1 MNNNYFGVIMAGG
14 IGSRFWPMGTE
25 AFPKQFQDFL
35 GSGESLIQNTYARLK
50 KTIPYENILISTNT
64 KYKNLVQEQLH
75 SIPEKQLLLEPS
87 LRDTSAGVL
96 YAALKINSIN
106 PNGVMV
112 IAPSDHLIDDEEAFG
127 KKIKAALDYCQQ
139 NDVLMTLGIEPS
151 SPNTGYGYIQ
161 YKESADSFK
170 KVKQFTE
177 KPTIEIAEEF
187 IKSGDY
193 LWNSGIFIWSVKSIL
208 KMYKTALP
216 EMFELLSGGTSVYNT
231 ENEIDFIN
239 NNYSKAERISI
250 DFGILEKANNIY
262 VLPVD
267 FGWDDLGTWG
277 SFHDKLPKDEQHNAA
292 VGGDVIFRDAS
303 NNIVRT
309 QPSKKVVIQGLENF
323 IVVENE
329 DVLLI
334 CPKNAEQDI
343 KEISLD
349 VKNIFGKEY
358 T

>member
-1 MNNNYFGVIMAGG
+1 MNTNYFGVIMAGG
-14 IGSRFWPMGTE
+14 IGSRFWPMGTK
-25 AFPKQFQDFL
+25 AFPKQFHDFL
-35 GSGESLIQNTYARLK
+35 GSGESLIQMTYARLK
-50 KTIPYENILISTNT
+50 KTIPSENILISTNV
-64 KYKNLVQEQLH
+64 KYKKLVQEQLD
-75 SIPEKQLLLEPS
+75 STTENQLLLEPS
-87 LRDTSAGVL
+87 LRNTSAGVL
-96 YAALKINSIN
+96 YAALKINALN

-112 IAPSDHLIDDEEAFG
+112 IAPSDHLIGDEDAFG
-127 KKIKAALDYCQQ
+127 KKIEAALDYCQQ

-161 YKESADSFK
+161 FEESTSAIK

-177 KPTIEIAEEF
+177 KPTIETAKKF

-216 EMFELLSGGTSVYNT
+216 EMYELLSRGDSVYNT
-231 ENEIDFIN
+231 ENEIEFIN
-239 NNYSKAERISI
+239 NNYSKAESISI
-250 DFGILEKANNIY
+250 DFGILEKADNIH
-262 VLPVD
+262 VLPVN

-277 SFHDKLPKDEQHNAA
+277 SLHSKLPKDKQQNAA
-292 VGGDVIFRDAS
+292 VGGEVIFRDAS

-309 QPSKKVVIQGLENF
+309 QSGKKVVIQGLENF
-323 IVVENE
+323 IVVEKE

-334 CPKNAEQDI
+334 CPKDAEQDI
-343 KEISLD
+343 KKIATD
-349 VKNIFGKEY
+349 VKNTFGEEY